1 MYTKTYET
9 RYGDYKDYETIKP
22 STVMDLVQDV
32 SVAHSATC
40 GYGLYD
46 LRDMQLAWFLHGI
59 KVHFDKPISTKT
71 PVTVFTAVKAMRGM
85 ISQRGCRLLQNGE
98 VVAKTIA
105 DWFLFDV
112 AAGKPCRMPK
122 EMLTAYP
129 PFDFD
134 GDEFYHYTKPA
145 LQSPPIAYS
154 VRISNKE
161 IDTNKHLNNQKS
173 AELLMDALPFEFAF
187 TDMNVLYKQAAYWGD
202 ELDVCVAEIENGY
215 YVHLQTKAG
224 DVCVAGTFETGDAL

>member
-1 MYTKTYET
+1 MYTKIYET
-9 RYGDYKDYETIKP
+9 RYGDYKDFESIKP
-22 STVMDLVQDV
+22 STLMDVVQDV

-46 LRDMQLAWFLHGI
+46 LRDMKLAWFLHGI
-59 KVHFDKPISTKT
+59 KVRFVKPISTAF
-71 PVTVFTAVKAMRGM
+71 PIEAFTAVKSMRGM
-85 ISQRGCRLLQNGE
+85 ISERGCRLLQNGE

-112 AAGKPCRMPK
+112 AAGRPCRMPK

-134 GDEFYHYTKPA
+134 GDEFFRYAKPT
-145 LQSPPIAYS
+145 LLSPPIAYS
-154 VRISNKE
+154 VRVSNKE

-173 AELLMDALPFEFAF
+173 AELLMDALPFEFSF
-187 TDMNVLYKQAAYWGD
+187 TDMNVLYKQAAYLGD

-215 YVHLQTKAG
+215 YVHLQAKDGT
-224 DVCVAGTFETGDAL
+224 VCVAGTFEVGETI